1 MYITLFWSTAAAPA
15 PVETAINNCV
25 NARGF
30 TNVCTVQQGLI
41 VANIT
46 HDFTRQQVQLL
57 HNDLKLQV
65 PIVGAFS
72 WLITVSPNFWDYIA
86 SPDVETAKRTALAT
100 VVNYA
105 T

>member
-1 MYITLFWSTAAAPA
+1 MYITLWWTTAGDAG
-15 PVETAINNCV
+15 PVEAAISGCIT
-25 NARGF
+25 ARGF
-30 TNVCTVQQGLI
+30 TNLCTVQQGLM

-57 HNDLKLQV
+57 HDDLKQV
-65 PIVGAFS
+65 KNVDTFS

-86 SPDVETAKRTALAT
+86 SPDVEAGKRPELAT
-100 VVNYA
+100 IVNYA

>member
-1 MYITLFWSTAAAPA
+1 MYITLWWTTAGAAG
-15 PVETAINNCV
+15 PVQTAITQCIQG
-25 NARGF
+25 RGF
-30 TNVCTVQQGLI
+30 TNVCTVQQGLV

-57 HNDLKLQV
+57 HDDLKQV
-65 PIVGAFS
+65 NGVDAFS

-86 SPDVETAKRTALAT
+86 SPDVEAVKRPELAT
-100 VVNYA
+100 IVNYA

>member
-15 PVETAINNCV
+15 PVETAINDCV

-30 TNVCTVQQGLI
+30 TNVCNVQQGLI

-57 HNDLKLQV
+57 HNDLKQV
-65 PIVGAFS
+65 QGVGVFS
-72 WLITVSPNFWDYIA
+72 WLITVSPNVWDYIA
-86 SPDVETAKRTALAT
+86 SPDVENANRTALAT